1 MCSREREK
9 VNKAENPRV
18 KKPLEGRYRGVRKRP
33 WGRYAA
39 EIRDSNTRER
49 RWLGTFDTAE
59 QAALAYDSAARSMRG
74 PKARTNFVY
83 SAHHTCVFSAALAVS
98 GTSKENLL
106 RSVDSRPRKFDWFS
120 ALSRSESQ
128 RVFVDYNDIGAAH
141 QPSVKSSLDYTEV
154 LKNIER
160 LASAISDPPRSQRVN
175 GLPQT
180 SSASRNHLQGI
191 DSKDTSMKRSSWLP
205 LDSASQV
212 SNPTPTEDEVDKVAN
227 STTPKSNLSC
237 STVFQPSCEVPWK
250 GFNVGSQQGNVS
262 ESGGSTTLDN
272 VVDSM
277 ITCHE
282 VTRTLPQNHPYNSFG
297 VGTGSI
303 DQVVSQFV
311 ESSPSVV
318 TAGTSSTLA
327 FNSDQCSFSTQI
339 SYSDDSSMSMAS
351 PPADTASFL
360 DSGVL
365 SRSSEVECLLEARTD
380 EVCSC
385 SSYGL
390 INPSQNPDNLQCM
403 LPLSMRTSSLVPHD
417 LYAESSAS
425 CSLQPPAATTGVVHS
440 SDNFPHISEQDQS
453 KTWST
458 LCELPASWDSS
469 GFLASESIYEKPHL
483 ATAWTS
489 ECIDLVQPS
498 TLWGYDD
505 CYTYEYLPSFPIFEV
520 WKSSD
525 TTIEV

>member
-1 MCSREREK
+1 
-9 VNKAENPRV
+9 
-18 KKPLEGRYRGVRKRP
+18 
-33 WGRYAA
+33 
-39 EIRDSNTRER
+39 
-49 RWLGTFDTAE
+49 
-59 QAALAYDSAARSMRG
+59 
-74 PKARTNFVY
+74 
-83 SAHHTCVFSAALAVS
+83 
-98 GTSKENLL
+98 
-106 RSVDSRPRKFDWFS
+106 
-120 ALSRSESQ
+120 
-128 RVFVDYNDIGAAH
+128 
-141 QPSVKSSLDYTEV
+141 
-154 LKNIER
+154 
-160 LASAISDPPRSQRVN
+160 
-175 GLPQT
+175 
-180 SSASRNHLQGI
+180 
-191 DSKDTSMKRSSWLP
+191 
-205 LDSASQV
+205 
-212 SNPTPTEDEVDKVAN
+212 
-227 STTPKSNLSC
+227 
-237 STVFQPSCEVPWK
+237 
-250 GFNVGSQQGNVS
+250 
-262 ESGGSTTLDN
+262 
-272 VVDSM
+272 M

-483 ATAWTS
+483 ATDWTS

-525 TTIEV
+525 TTIEVWPDHSTGSMPVTSLYHDIPTSLGPLQISCDWAQDYSMCVVLLVVLLLDQYSKHVKKKPTYLLLVVVSVRSSYNVNSNLKRILTTSVRNRRQLRIPDTVWGLHFCVKLGIIMMIPNPSFWTNKNLWIVL

>member
-59 QAALAYDSAARSMRG
+59 QAALAYDSGTIGRSSFLGINGTGFTWFSFLYWWCWQKRSMYMQVLIKFWLYFAAARSMRG

-83 SAHHTCVFSAALAVS
+83 SAHHTCVFSAALAAS

-237 STVFQPSCEVPWK
+237 STGFQPSCEVSYRVIEVLVFSAWSSRYRM
-250 GFNVGSQQGNVS
+250 FDTFFFMCCLRHTTVS
-262 ESGGSTTLDN
+262 LHMTCFLQLKSLWGGS
-272 VVDSM
+272 
-277 ITCHE
+277 
-282 VTRTLPQNHPYNSFG
+282 F
-297 VGTGSI
+297 
-303 DQVVSQFV
+303 
-311 ESSPSVV
+311 
-318 TAGTSSTLA
+318 A
-327 FNSDQCSFSTQI
+327 FFS
-339 SYSDDSSMSMAS
+339 
-351 PPADTASFL
+351 
-360 DSGVL
+360 
-365 SRSSEVECLLEARTD
+365 
-380 EVCSC
+380 
-385 SSYGL
+385 
-390 INPSQNPDNLQCM
+390 
-403 LPLSMRTSSLVPHD
+403 
-417 LYAESSAS
+417 
-425 CSLQPPAATTGVVHS
+425 
-440 SDNFPHISEQDQS
+440 ISETVGCSVYWDMGLYLLALFVFVAGALERIQCRL
-453 KTWST
+453 ST
-458 LCELPASWDSS
+458 GKCFRVRWINYV
-469 GFLASESIYEKPHL
+469 G
-483 ATAWTS
+483 
-489 ECIDLVQPS
+489 
-498 TLWGYDD
+498 
-505 CYTYEYLPSFPIFEV
+505 
-520 WKSSD
+520 
-525 TTIEV
+525 